1 MNENFSPLVQL
12 ARTYP
17 DLMVSVKCTDLM
29 DAFRFMVQ
37 ETKLQLEQT
46 ISDEAAETYLSEDKV
61 ASMLNVSHTTLW
73 RWHNENYLLHIKVG
87 RKNRYKKSEVQA
99 ILEQRN

>member
-1 MNENFSPLVQL
+1 MNENFSPLVEL

-73 RWHNENYLLHIKVG
+73 RWSNEKYLVPIKVG